1 MLYNDI
7 IINEIKG
14 ILFFENY
21 FFTLAIIIFLILF
34 YHLYKQIFFSNKINK
49 LILLI
54 RITII
59 ILLLPIFNNK
69 VFNNSKLT
77 KRSQNLAIVI
87 DNSASVGN
95 IIENDSLDIF
105 SNLKKIEKISNEKI
119 NLNWYNLDASLS
131 NYNSVK
137 FDRNETSFSNIK
149 NIIQKDNNDQIILIS
164 DGNVNSEIITNNLS
178 IPNDKIVHTLG
189 LGSISTNSDIGI
201 YDVNLLNSNDTIYVD
216 VTFSVDISN
225 NSRVIFKIN
234 NYDSI
239 VDIDTININKG
250 KYFFEK
256 SYKYNQKFFDNQI
269 NLSIKPNNF
278 IEFNEYNNN
287 WIINNYPKEKLKVLF
302 ISSSLSYNTMF
313 IKRCMSDINLI
324 SFDHFQSTDNN
335 FNLKNINTK
344 NYDCIIL
351 DNFPNNLVELDYFKK
366 LFNQNKP
373 ILFVEGYDFKLNSL
387 FEFLNNTL
395 YSNFYIENNFKIKS
409 LSFNNEKNLSNVP
422 TTSSIYLKGSVDKS
436 EHFFYDD
443 KSLYQYKKD
452 NFLGLFIPNIGEF
465 SFYLKNKNNDLYIEE
480 YFKYLIDKH
489 FERNSL
495 YRLNLNKK
503 NYILGDNLNI
513 KLYNNLPY
521 DVSNQN
527 IIIKNIENLTSDT
540 INYNKGEKLILSK
553 PGKFEVFSSYIGT
566 NSKEINSN
574 KEVFYVE
581 DISLEKYQTNQNVD
595 LLKSISTKY
604 NGTYTDISNFNDSW
618 RSKIY
623 TGKIDHNIK
632 LIYTALEIFIK
643 EQIYLL
649 VIILFC
655 LEIYLRKKTGL
666 L

>member
-256 SYKYNQKFFDNQI
+256 SYKYNQKFFFQELVDSR
-269 NLSIKPNNF
+269 L
-278 IEFNEYNNN
+278 
-287 WIINNYPKEKLKVLF
+287 WI
-302 ISSSLSYNTMF
+302 
-313 IKRCMSDINLI
+313 
-324 SFDHFQSTDNN
+324 
-335 FNLKNINTK
+335 
-344 NYDCIIL
+344 
-351 DNFPNNLVELDYFKK
+351 
-366 LFNQNKP
+366 
-373 ILFVEGYDFKLNSL
+373 NSL
-387 FEFLNNTL
+387 
-395 YSNFYIENNFKIKS
+395 
-409 LSFNNEKNLSNVP
+409 
-422 TTSSIYLKGSVDKS
+422 
-436 EHFFYDD
+436 
-443 KSLYQYKKD
+443 
-452 NFLGLFIPNIGEF
+452 
-465 SFYLKNKNNDLYIEE
+465 
-480 YFKYLIDKH
+480 
-489 FERNSL
+489 
-495 YRLNLNKK
+495 
-503 NYILGDNLNI
+503 
-513 KLYNNLPY
+513 
-521 DVSNQN
+521 
-527 IIIKNIENLTSDT
+527 
-540 INYNKGEKLILSK
+540 
-553 PGKFEVFSSYIGT
+553 
-566 NSKEINSN
+566 
-574 KEVFYVE
+574 
-581 DISLEKYQTNQNVD
+581 
-595 LLKSISTKY
+595 
-604 NGTYTDISNFNDSW
+604 
-618 RSKIY
+618 
-623 TGKIDHNIK
+623 
-632 LIYTALEIFIK
+632 
-643 EQIYLL
+643 
-649 VIILFC
+649 
-655 LEIYLRKKTGL
+655 
-666 L
+666 